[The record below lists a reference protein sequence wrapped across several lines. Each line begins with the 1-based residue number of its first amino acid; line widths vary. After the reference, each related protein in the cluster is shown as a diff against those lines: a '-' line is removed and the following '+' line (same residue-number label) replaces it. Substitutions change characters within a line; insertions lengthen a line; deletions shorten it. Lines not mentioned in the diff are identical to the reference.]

1 MWDPANVD
9 RGCIRQS
16 LVVGM
21 VAPPLM
27 LGGIC
32 NYLSTDQEL
41 QQRLRE
47 DLSLIPAAI
56 EEFVRLFSP
65 YRGFARTVSKETI
78 IHGQTIK
85 PGVPIT
91 LTYSAANR
99 DPAVFDNPHEFLLNR
114 PNIAMHMGFGR
125 GRHRCVGQPLAKL
138 WVHHSFSFKPRY
150 FVLRAG

>member
-1 MWDPANVD
+1 MIVAGADEK

-32 NYLSTDQEL
+32 NYLSEHPDI
-41 QQRLRE
+41 QQQLRD

-65 YRGFARTVSKETI
+65 YRGFARTVANDTV
-78 IHGQTIK
+78 IHGHTVK
-85 PGVPIT
+85 PGIPISM
-91 LTYSAANR
+91 TYSAANR
-99 DPAVFDNPHEFLLNR
+99 DPEIFEDPHRFILNR
-114 PNIAMHMGFGR
+114 PNITMHMGFGR

-138 WVHHSFSFKPRY
+138 
-150 FVLRAG
+150 